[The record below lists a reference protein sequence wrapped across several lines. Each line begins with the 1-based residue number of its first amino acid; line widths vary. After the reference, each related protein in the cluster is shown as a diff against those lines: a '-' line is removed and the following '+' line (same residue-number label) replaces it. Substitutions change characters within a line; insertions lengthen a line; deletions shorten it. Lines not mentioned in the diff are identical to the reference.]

1 MSVYTC
7 YLSLFGVHFWYGY
20 IRVWMP
26 KPNPPPPRP
35 LVLSYLR
42 FTFHPNNEKST
53 NSFLGGAISGGGFE
67 YGILAEGPG
76 ACNDNK
82 FYGTC
87 VEPPDSDVAHVYV
100 TGSKTNV
107 RLHDVRLEASAR
119 SLDRPIVIVD
129 DSSYGNV
136 MDGVLGHTHVMANL
150 HRNPGIDLA
159 SHKSVGLD
167 PAPANVYWNA
177 AFKGYAGPGGV
188 MPGWSL
194 VGSNANVTMLADTES
209 LYPDHHVISVDYF
222 NAAGG

>member
-1 MSVYTC
+1 
-7 YLSLFGVHFWYGY
+7 
-20 IRVWMP
+20 MP
-26 KPNPPPPRP
+26 RPTPPPPPPPSPR
-35 LVLSYLR
+35 LSSLR
-42 FTFHPNNEKST
+42 FIFLRQKST

-100 TGSKTNV
+100 TGPKTNV
-107 RLHDVRLEASAR
+107 RLRDVRLEASAR
-119 SLDRPIVIVD
+119 SLDRPIVVVD

-136 MDGVLGHTHVMANL
+136 MDGVLGHTHVRANL

-177 AFKGYAGPGGV
+177 AFKGYSGPGGA
-188 MPGWSL
+188 MPGWSF
-194 VGSNANVTMLADTES
+194 VGANANVTVLADTES

-222 NAAGG
+222 DAGG